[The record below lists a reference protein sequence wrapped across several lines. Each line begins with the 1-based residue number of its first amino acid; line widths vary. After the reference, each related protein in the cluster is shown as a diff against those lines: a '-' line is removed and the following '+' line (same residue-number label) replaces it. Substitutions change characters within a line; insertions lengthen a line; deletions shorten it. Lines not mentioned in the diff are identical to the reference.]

1 MKIAMM
7 TNNYKPFIGG
17 VPLSVERLAKGLR
30 ALGHEV
36 CIFAPEYEGEEE
48 PEEEDVIRYRS
59 HKRRLSNGMV
69 FPGMFDPCIRQE
81 FERREFDLIHVHQ
94 PMLMGNVAKRYSRRY
109 GIPLVFTWHTRY
121 EEYIHYLRPFA
132 KLNGDTKGKKKLYHT
147 CQHIV
152 TWYMKAYAGSCD
164 FCLCTVP

>member
-17 VPLSVERLAKGLR
+17 VPISVERLAKGLR

-48 PEEEDVIRYRS
+48 PEEDVVRYRS
-59 HKRRLSNGMV
+59 HKRKLSNGMV
-69 FPGMFDPCIRQE
+69 FPSMFDPCIRQE
-81 FERREFDLIHVHQ
+81 FEMREFDLIHVHQ
-94 PMLMGNVAKRYSRRY
+94 PMVMGNVAKLYSKRY

-121 EEYIHYLRPFA
+121 EEYLHYLRPFA
-132 KLNGDTKGKKKLYHT
+132 NLNVETKGKREIYHM
-147 CQHIV
+147 CQKAV
-152 TWYMKAYAGSCD
+152 T
-164 FCLCTVP
+164 